1 MRALEPILVRYRIAR
16 DEPGARKS
24 QLRDEYF
31 AELVSDLPF
40 DVQAELALAGRPDG
54 RLERNYLERDYV
66 VVATSESG
74 AVECQYRL
82 ARLDEPK
89 RLYVDSKYLLR
100 AISGEIVGEIG
111 KLSSSEPDKLDG
123 VGMVL
128 TLRAILNHAGI
139 PVVAPPSFRE
149 LRGY

>member
-31 AELVSDLPF
+31 AELVSDLPL

-54 RLERNYLERDYV
+54 RLERNYV

-111 KLSSSEPDKLDG
+111 KLSGRESDKLDG
-123 VGMVL
+123 VGMVI
-128 TLRAILNHAGI
+128 TLRSILNHAGI